1 MVSKRAPTETSPLL
15 GEHNG
20 TAWASTE
27 AIANHDAE
35 SGESRQVE
43 EQGKEPFP
51 DARKQLKYIVPAISI
66 GVWIVLILSHSY
78 LRVIASILR
87 IATPRLIHEL

>member
-1 MVSKRAPTETSPLL
+1 MASKQTPTETSPLL
-15 GEHNG
+15 GERNG
-20 TAWASTE
+20 TASTE

-35 SGESRQVE
+35 SGEPRQVE

-66 GVWIVLILSHSY
+66 GV
-78 LRVIASILR
+78 
-87 IATPRLIHEL
+87 

>member
-1 MVSKRAPTETSPLL
+1 MASKQTPTETSPLL

-20 TAWASTE
+20 TASIE
-27 AIANHDAE
+27 AIANHNAE

-78 LRVIASILR
+78 LRVIASISR
-87 IATPRLIHEL
+87 IATPRLMHEL

>member
-1 MVSKRAPTETSPLL
+1 MAPKQIPTETSPLL
-15 GEHNG
+15 GKHNA
-20 TAWASTE
+20 TASAET
-27 AIANHDAE
+27 IANHDAE

-43 EQGKEPFP
+43 EQGKKPCP

-78 LRVIASILR
+78 LRVIKY
-87 IATPRLIHEL
+87 IANCNTSANA